1 MVVISQ
7 KQQLLTRVA
16 SCLRLDKDD
25 KSNLHV
31 EIDAILVYL
40 SDYGIPVPPKQY
52 EIAAIDMLKNE
63 VVNKLKMGERNS
75 LEYIAEMLVVLG
87 SNILQAAEIS
97 ARTNMVSETDDI
109 SKKLE
114 EARAGWDKRAKEQEG
129 SDSLP

>member
-1 MVVISQ
+1 
-7 KQQLLTRVA
+7 
-16 SCLRLDKDD
+16 LDKDD

-31 EIDAILVYL
+31 EMDTILTHLV
-40 SDYGIPVPPKQY
+40 DYGIPVPPKQY

-75 LEYIAEMLVVLG
+75 IEYIAEMLIVLG

-114 EARAGWDKRAKEQEG
+114 EARAGWDKRAKEQEK
-129 SDSLP
+129 SDFLP

>member
-1 MVVISQ
+1 
-7 KQQLLTRVA
+7 
-16 SCLRLDKDD
+16 LDKDD

-63 VVNKLKMGERNS
+63 VENKLKMGERNS

-109 SKKLE
+109 SEKLE

>member
-52 EIAAIDMLKNE
+52 GIAAIDVLKNE

-109 SKKLE
+109 SEKLE